1 MRVAVR
7 EILGF
12 GGIPSDRTSATRWLF
27 RNGVAVER
35 EAGNGGL
42 RDVVQFT
49 DLPEPVRLAFQAR
62 LAERSGLAAGVQ
74 DDAAQLAL
82 MAKPMGVQKVAHER
96 AAVLVFVQKR
106 RKAKLKWPQ
115 IAALFEGAGFGEGP
129 SKQTVERWFK
139 RVENVD
145 PINWPPALAPDW
157 KPRSADAPMSE
168 EAFAWFKDIVG
179 LSGKNGS
186 FYPLKWAYR
195 DTAEQA
201 RKEGWLWPSYET
213 VRRRFLALPAAER
226 RTLMQG
232 EKAAAFSL
240 TQYQPRTT
248 EQLLAMDQVELDGRE
263 FKVTTRF
270 RDGTIGCPWVILIVD
285 RASSKVVGYAVSNSE
300 NAEAVAEAITNVCEE
315 HGIPVKLLT
324 DNGRAINSR
333 KITGGLRPRYRTVQQ
348 RAADWEVPGVMAIY
362 GIELQNT
369 APGAP
374 RGKLPESIFS
384 ALRHTDNAP
393 EFHRT
398 QRSGQTDTPNPSPE
412 VVGIDVF
419 EAVLA
424 KRIRDFNAMAS
435 RVQQAQGGSRDAAFE
450 RLSEGRTV
458 RHVSPLQ
465 RRSVKMTWHKRMVMP
480 DGRVKFAGG
489 LFGDATTQ
497 EAMLAHEGKYVL
509 VGIDPTDYSAP
520 AMVRGWEEAHLRGRV
535 LIEKL
540 PAYEACSVNSDE
552 GRRRAIT
559 EKRRAR
565 AEVKQFAVVNPA
577 QKVAERQAAALLNA
591 VPPKEPAAPKVVQLD
606 TRGPFSP
613 VAPLHPMHN
622 RTGDA
627 VAVSDADNAAQ
638 AELLKSLLGIQGVSR
653 EASGGN
659 R

>member
-1 MRVAVR
+1 MIGVADICGLPRIPATPFGVRKWLQRNSVAVVVR
-7 EILGF
+7 
-12 GGIPSDRTSATRWLF
+12 GGRLEFDPL
-27 RNGVAVER
+27 
-35 EAGNGGL
+35 
-42 RDVVQFT
+42 
-49 DLPEPVRLAFQAR
+49 DLPEPVRLAYQAR

-74 DDAAQLAL
+74 DDAAHLAL
-82 MAKPMGVQKVAHER
+82 MAKPMGVQAKAHER
-96 AAVLVFVQKR
+96 AAILVFVEKHR
-106 RKAKLKWPQ
+106 RAGLTWRQ
-115 IAALFEGAGFGEGP
+115 IAALFEGAGFKEGP
-129 SKQTVERWFK
+129 SEQTVKRWFK

-145 PINWPPALAPDW
+145 PINWAPALAPDW
-157 KPRSADAPMSE
+157 KPRLPDAPMSE

-186 FYPLKWAYR
+186 LYPLLWAYR

-232 EKAAAFSL
+232 EKAAASSL
-240 TQYQPRTT
+240 TQYQPRRT
-248 EQLLAMDQVELDGRE
+248 EAMLALEQVELDGRE
-263 FKVTTRF
+263 FKVTVRF
-270 RDGTIGCPWVILIVD
+270 RDGSIGCPWVILIVD

-300 NAEAVAEAITNVCEE
+300 NADAVAEAITNVCEE
-315 HGIPVKLLT
+315 HGIPTKLLT
-324 DNGRAINSR
+324 DNGGAINSR

-348 RAADWEVPGVMAIY
+348 RAADWDVPGVMAIY

-374 RGKLPESIFS
+374 RGKLPESIYS
-384 ALRHTDNAP
+384 ALRHIDNAP
-393 EFHRT
+393 EFHRA
-398 QRSGQTDTPNPSPE
+398 QRSGPTDTPNPKPD
-412 VVGIDVF
+412 VIGIDVF
-419 EAVLA
+419 RAVLD
-424 KRIRDFNAMAS
+424 KRIRDFNAMPS
-435 RVQQAQGGSRDAAFE
+435 RAQQAQGGSRDAAFE
-450 RLSEGRTV
+450 RLSQGRLV

-465 RRSVKMTWHKRMVMP
+465 RRSVRMTWHKRMVMP

-520 AMVRGWEEAHLRGRV
+520 AMVRGWEEPHLRGRV
-535 LIEKL
+535 LVEKL

-552 GRRRAIT
+552 GRRRAVA
-559 EKRRAR
+559 EKRRALAAVKKYAVTDP
-565 AEVKQFAVVNPA
+565 AE
-577 QKVAERQAAALLNA
+577 KVAALQAAAMINT

-613 VAPLHPMHN
+613 AAPLHPVQGSAGH
-622 RTGDA
+622 A
-627 VAVSDADNAAQ
+627 VAVSDADNAAH
-638 AELLKSLLGIQGVSR
+638 AAFLKSLLGIQGVSR